1 MAACVGEKQINKV
14 GENIQH
20 HEDILLTTIN
30 LPLQE
35 RVFLVIEALLHQGT
49 PKVLQLVRRNL
60 ELSDRLLRPVAVNLQ
75 VLSLFTLS
83 QDQTPMIEES
93 AERAVTDAQKRSRK
107 KWLAFQRTSGYESP
121 SSKQPPWHSRLRREN
136 YAFKIFRQQV
146 R

>member
-1 MAACVGEKQINKV
+1 MEKT
-14 GENIQH
+14 IQH
-20 HEDILLTTIN
+20 HEGILLTAIN

-93 AERAVTDAQKRSRK
+93 TKRAVTDAQKRSRE
-107 KWLAFQRTSGYESP
+107 KWLAFQQTSGYESP
-121 SSKQPPWHSRLRREN
+121 SRHSRLRRVHHAEF
-136 YAFKIFRQQV
+136 YRQQV